1 MQDRSL
7 LISAMAEKCKAM
19 IQQASSTPHNLPA
32 LPETLQLPHLLWM
45 CNQIEQHADTA
56 PETKLHRWIGFVQ
69 AGMLANR
76 ILDLQGARSMFDA
89 VKNAYGVTADDQDLL
104 DHLDPTNSFEI
115 ELGGQG

>member
-7 LISAMAEKCKAM
+7 LIAAMAEQCRRM
-19 IQQASSTPHNLPA
+19 IQIAGEGTDDLPA
-32 LPETLQLPHLLWM
+32 ALRLPHLLWM
-45 CNQIEQHADTA
+45 CNQIEEHVGTA

-76 ILDLQGARSMFDA
+76 ILDLQGACSMFDA
-89 VKNAYGVTADDQDLL
+89 AKNAYGVIHDDQDLI